1 MSWEPHRLTEWE
13 AFNKHV
19 LLNVWISPHC
29 SLIMSVATCITCG
42 LPLDC
47 GLKLEV
53 HTELGTRAHWKF
65 KALLLWVFL
74 HEDQDFH
81 HVTTE
86 YHLVTRLPITQAVS
100 ANQNIANKVVC
111 EKPKAWSQ
119 KLRHNNGMN
128 KGWWIPNRTFTI
140 SNDACLLMMSD
151 DIWAAVTH
159 DKLFS
164 FKSWDQTQMSA
175 VCLWTQYCMGVRSK
189 ACLKVTRGLGWE
201 LFRESFIVYS

>member
-19 LLNVWISPHC
+19 LLNVWIPPHC
-29 SLIMSVATCITCG
+29 SVIMSVASPVASRLT
-42 LPLDC
+42 

-65 KALLLWVFL
+65 KALLLCVLL

-100 ANQNIANKVVC
+100 ANQNMANEILC

-119 KLRHNNGMN
+119 KLRHNNGVN
-128 KGWWIPNRTFTI
+128 KGRWIPSRTFKI

-151 DIWAAVTH
+151 DIWALEYRTNYFHSKAEIWL
-159 DKLFS
+159 KWLCS
-164 FKSWDQTQMSA
+164 
-175 VCLWTQYCMGVRSK
+175 LWT
-189 ACLKVTRGLGWE
+189 WE
-201 LFRESFIVYS
+201 SDQKLAWR